1 MADFNSDGHPD
12 YALFISVTG
21 ETVIVY
27 LSDGTIIGAALG
39 PTIPVNWPLVAT
51 ADFSQ
56 DGHPDYLLYN
66 PVTGQTAMV
75 YLNEAVVVGAALGP
89 TLPAGWSVIGQ

>member
-1 MADFNSDGHPD
+1 LFNS
-12 YALFISVTG
+12 LTG
-21 ETVIVY
+21 QTLIGY
-27 LSDGTIIGAALG
+27 LSDGAVIGAAFG
-39 PTIPVNWPLVAT
+39 PTIPVNWPLVGT

-66 PVTGQTAMV
+66 PATGQTAIA
-75 YLNEAVVVGAALGP
+75 YLNDTVVVGAALGP